1 MFKLQNKL
9 QSMDINKNTEKY
21 KFHPGHRTFVNSK
34 NKINKTFDTN
44 NNNESQKI
52 NIRENIFNR
61 KNKVSPIYFYRKV
74 NTPYKYNMT
83 SVPEYLIKT
92 NEEKHFMDKLYK
104 SINNETEKNILNNLI
119 NRRKLNSRK
128 DLYKPQ
134 ILEVQ
139 NILHYK
145 PKLYNNPFN
154 PELKTIQMSTKE
166 QNYTLNEPE
175 KSKTI
180 KTEEDNYKNL
190 FINTCPNL
198 DNNSIIIEKET
209 KKEKKNNKKNEVLDE
224 ISKDTQIKYKYK
236 LSDVFNLRREPVFL
250 NKSAEKYLYKN
261 EKYLNNNNF
270 INTCP
275 NLNNIKEEENKFYT
289 SSESSSDWIPNKLN
303 NKKMGT
309 HSSVAYNILSPNF
322 KGANRFITATELN
335 KDNLYNESP
344 TFHRVKSISEF
355 IDLTRVSATNT
366 LGCFNRN
373 NNKKMPNFKFKS
385 SVATNQADEY
395 YINRDLIDKP
405 I

>member
-1 MFKLQNKL
+1 MFKLQNQL

-21 KFHPGHRTFVNSK
+21 KFLPSHKPFINSK
-34 NKINKTFDTN
+34 NKINKTFDISY
-44 NNNESQKI
+44 NNESQKI
-52 NIRENIFNR
+52 NIRENLFNR
-61 KNKVSPIYFYRKV
+61 KKKVSPIYFYRKV

-92 NEEKHFMDKLYK
+92 NEEKLFIDKLYQ
-104 SINNETEKNILNNLI
+104 SLHNESDKNILNNLI
-119 NRRKLNSRK
+119 NKRKLKTRN
-128 DLYKPQ
+128 DCYKPP

-139 NILHYK
+139 NILHYN
-145 PKLYNNPFN
+145 PKLYNSPFN
-154 PELKTIQMSTKE
+154 PESKTIQIPTREKNVSI
-166 QNYTLNEPE
+166 NDIS

-180 KTEEDNYKNL
+180 RPEEENYGNLVVKTS
-190 FINTCPNL
+190 PNL
-198 DNNSIIIEKET
+198 ENNKLNIEKQV
-209 KKEKKNNKKNEVLDE
+209 KKGKNEIKDE
-224 ISKDTQIKYKYK
+224 ISNDTQIKYKYK
-236 LSDVFNLRREPVFL
+236 LSDVFNLRREPVFS
-250 NKSAEKYLYKN
+250 NKSAEKYLFKN
-261 EKYLNNNNF
+261 LKYINNNNF

-275 NLNNIKEEENKFYT
+275 NINNIKEEENHFYT

-309 HSSVAYNILSPNF
+309 HSSVAYNIISPMF
-322 KGANRFITATELN
+322 KGTNRFITATELN
-335 KDNLYNESP
+335 KGNLYNESP

-373 NNKKMPNFKFKS
+373 MNKKIPNFKFKG

-395 YINRDLIDKP
+395 YINRNLIDKP